1 MTTKP
6 PKSVP
11 LHTRQTDG
19 GDIEEQDTGMS
30 SVPAGCA
37 KLYQSLWDLH
47 MLEHGVATRGVLL
60 WGSPGVGKTFLVSRL
75 AHQLH
80 HKYSSG
86 RTDSP
91 PVWDIEWF
99 TMNDILLRATSVM
112 ATSDEILEW
121 LLEPLQQQRQSSR
134 ISSSSNTQQQTPR
147 HVLFVLDDLHL
158 LEQVDDSDPSQI
170 GVNVR
175 NVQAALSQ
183 WLEIV
188 FASRNDTKHHVIGM
202 TRQIQNLPTSL
213 TAVNL
218 LDIHLEM
225 DSPSLWQRRD
235 ILQHLLMQLSLEQ
248 PKAANVD
255 NRSQVTQWGDWLAER
270 TAGCVA
276 SDLVRLCTN
285 AQLRAQARD
294 LAQREEEEGETRFDN
309 NRTTLVSWND
319 LVQSTQ
325 SLVPS
330 QLQQLDVQARDLA
343 QREEEEGQ
351 NDESTHHETR
361 VDNNRTTLVSWNDLV
376 QSTQSLVPSQLQQL
390 DVIPPPL
397 TLTSHQETNRQT
409 PQESWYAQHE
419 ASWSSFA
426 GYTTLKRRI
435 YRTLVLP
442 WRRIQQ
448 MQQDESGTWTAMPPP
463 RGVIFHGPSGCGK
476 TMAATC
482 LGASLGLPMIRV
494 RAADI
499 LDKWLGGS
507 EATLRLFFE
516 KARNAAPCILF
527 LDELDAIA
535 TNRQDSDDGDGAS
548 GGVMSRLLSTFLN
561 EMDGVSSTAVGS
573 GGSGGVL
580 VVACTNRM
588 DRLDAA
594 LLRPGRLEEH
604 VEIPLPTIID
614 ASDILNHYFS
624 TDQSLTEEG
633 IDVDQ
638 KTRRSL
644 FVSKDVNLEE
654 LAKHL
659 VEQHQATG
667 ASMEGLAREAVLR
680 CIRKRK
686 ISGPGVGGGIL
697 PLVSSDDVQMALEA
711 SHLA

>member
-1 MTTKP
+1 MTTKERS
-6 PKSVP
+6 SVP
-11 LHTRQTDG
+11 LHTRQPDH
-19 GDIEEQDTGMS
+19 DIEEQDRGVS
-30 SVPAGCA
+30 SVPAGYA

-112 ATSDEILEW
+112 ATSDEILQW

-330 QLQQLDVQARDLA
+330 QLQQLDV
-343 QREEEEGQ
+343 
-351 NDESTHHETR
+351 
-361 VDNNRTTLVSWNDLV
+361 
-376 QSTQSLVPSQLQQL
+376 
-390 DVIPPPL
+390 IPPPL
-397 TLTSHQETNRQT
+397 TLTAPQETNHQT

>member
-1 MTTKP
+1 
-6 PKSVP
+6 
-11 LHTRQTDG
+11 
-19 GDIEEQDTGMS
+19 
-30 SVPAGCA
+30 
-37 KLYQSLWDLH
+37 

-112 ATSDEILEW
+112 ATSDEILQW

-285 AQLRAQARD
+285 AQLRA
-294 LAQREEEEGETRFDN
+294 
-309 NRTTLVSWND
+309 
-319 LVQSTQ
+319 
-325 SLVPS
+325 
-330 QLQQLDVQARDLA
+330 QARDLA

>member
-1 MTTKP
+1 MTTKERS
-6 PKSVP
+6 SVP
-11 LHTRQTDG
+11 LHTRQPDH
-19 GDIEEQDTGMS
+19 DIEEQDRGVS
-30 SVPAGCA
+30 SVPAGYA

-112 ATSDEILEW
+112 ATSDEILQW

-285 AQLRAQARD
+285 AQLRA
-294 LAQREEEEGETRFDN
+294 
-309 NRTTLVSWND
+309 
-319 LVQSTQ
+319 
-325 SLVPS
+325 
-330 QLQQLDVQARDLA
+330 QARDLA